1 MSFRLTIAILTCVS
15 MTACATVDL
24 DQMASVNKASTSSSF
39 DANVVQRA
47 TTKLFSAFT
56 NKGLVAKSSQ
66 KRMQSAAQILL
77 KGLEE
82 NEVISDQVSY
92 LSTVSDAMIIKA
104 DIKTVSRHVEQTTK
118 AAEVYL
124 AMAPIQKSVNKEL
137 GLLEQALLASR
148 AAETIFEEALLLTG
162 SRADTPEFVSYKTSL
177 DELTFV
183 TDAFGDRVRGEYS
196 RENSEFN

>member
-24 DQMASVNKASTSSSF
+24 DEMASANKVSTASSF
-39 DANVVQRA
+39 DVNVVQRA

-66 KRMQSAAQILL
+66 KRMQSAARILL

-82 NEVISDQVSY
+82 NDVISDQATY
-92 LSTVSDAMIIKA
+92 LATVSDSMIVKA
-104 DIKTVSRHVEQTTK
+104 DMKTVTRHVEQTTK

-124 AMAPIQKSVNKEL
+124 AMAPVQKSVKKEL
-137 GLLEQALLASR
+137 ESLEEALIASR
-148 AAETIFEEALLLTG
+148 AAETIFEDALLLTN
-162 SRADTPEFVSYKTSL
+162 SNSQASEFMVYTTTV
-177 DELTFV
+177 DELKSV
-183 TDAFGDRVRGEYS
+183 TDAFGDRVRGEYFG
-196 RENSEFN
+196 ENSELN